1 MMKIAAAATMVTAA
15 MAAPHNNKFSEVWS
29 LEEEVKQ
36 GIDRKGSWTTPR
48 PQDYVRTED
57 LPAAFTWGDK
67 DGVNMLTKSLNQHI
81 PQYCG
86 SCWAHGAI
94 SALGDRIKIARS
106 AKGIDINLAVQH
118 VLNCG
123 TAGSCH
129 GGSAAGV
136 YQWLAEISEKGSGV
150 AYDTCNPYLA
160 CSKESK
166 EGLCPSGDF
175 TCTPENVCRTCS
187 TFSDMG
193 GHCSGLDHYP
203 NATVAEHG
211 DIQGADAMAK
221 EIFARG
227 PIACGIYAAPILNYT
242 GGIASM
248 KGEGVDHIISVVGW
262 GSSSEGTQYWIV
274 RNSWGEFWGD
284 MGYVY
289 VEKGKNAL
297 LLESMC
303 SWATPK
309 AWTEKN
315 FACDEGGEN
324 CPPTTGFY
332 ADPGL
337 AHVSK

>member
-1 MMKIAAAATMVTAA
+1 MTSSLTSAAAA
-15 MAAPHNNKFSEVWS
+15 EVWS

-81 PQYCG
+81 PQCEPSLSSSLDAHRLKRREHPPPREPRRGVELCWRCAAPPSVPHSPAPRLPLTLGAMLFADCG

-150 AYDTCNPYLA
+150 AYDTCNPYL
-160 CSKESK
+160 
-166 EGLCPSGDF
+166 
-175 TCTPENVCRTCS
+175 
-187 TFSDMG
+187 
-193 GHCSGLDHYP
+193 
-203 NATVAEHG
+203 
-211 DIQGADAMAK
+211 
-221 EIFARG
+221 
-227 PIACGIYAAPILNYT
+227 
-242 GGIASM
+242 
-248 KGEGVDHIISVVGW
+248 
-262 GSSSEGTQYWIV
+262 
-274 RNSWGEFWGD
+274 
-284 MGYVY
+284 
-289 VEKGKNAL
+289 
-297 LLESMC
+297 
-303 SWATPK
+303 
-309 AWTEKN
+309 
-315 FACDEGGEN
+315 
-324 CPPTTGFY
+324 
-332 ADPGL
+332 
-337 AHVSK
+337 